1 MPVIRKMAAV
11 GLAATVAAAL
21 TGCGFHL
28 AGSRPQPLALKSVYV
43 ELVDPYRVTAPPVE
57 EAIKARI
64 ARGGGVVKSKP
75 EDADTVLRLS
85 NLAEAQEVLS
95 IGNDGRAIE
104 YRLVTRVTFEMRR
117 TVNGKA
123 TVLIAPESQSVSRD
137 YSFSAQQI
145 LAKEAEE
152 ARLRRYIQD
161 DLAERVL
168 LRVEALLAKDA
179 PGLAPPA
186 EPEQVPADAV
196 PRPSV
201 TPGIVPADALGA
213 APPA

>member
-11 GLAATVAAAL
+11 GLAAMVAAAL
-21 TGCGFHL
+21 AGCGFHL

-186 EPEQVPADAV
+186 EPDQVPADAV
-196 PRPSV
+196 PRPPV
-201 TPGIVPADALGA
+201 TPSIVPADAPGA